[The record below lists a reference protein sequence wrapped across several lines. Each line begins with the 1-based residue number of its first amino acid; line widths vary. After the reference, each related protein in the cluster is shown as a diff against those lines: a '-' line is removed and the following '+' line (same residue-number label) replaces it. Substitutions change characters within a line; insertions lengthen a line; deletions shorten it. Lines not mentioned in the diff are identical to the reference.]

1 MIKFIREVVSRL
13 SGKSTVHAK
22 CADIKGRK
30 SGGSRDSNGQDWY
43 AKSSEGSSRATEVKA

>member
-1 MIKFIREVVSRL
+1 MIKLIREVVSRL

-30 SGGSRDSNGQDWY
+30 SGGSRDANGQDWY
-43 AKSSEGSSRATEVKA
+43 SKGDGIGRATEVKA